1 MNDLTLVIPAKNESE
16 TLPLVLK
23 SIKKLKIKTII
34 SLKNDDVD
42 TINSIIKNKNIKIY
56 FQSGKGYGNSLTE
69 AILSCKTKY
78 FCIFNADGSF
88 EKKDLLKMYK
98 LIKNNDF
105 VYTTRYEKTGGS
117 EDDTLITLIGN
128 KIFSKLGNILFSLKI
143 SDILYT
149 YLMGKTKSF
158 KKLNIQAN
166 DFRFCVELP
175 IKMEISNMKYKC
187 IPSYEYKRIAGKKK
201 VSAFKDGFLILSEML
216 RLFFSFKIFKKKI
229 IKN

>member
-1 MNDLTLVIPAKNESE
+1 MNDLTLVIPAKKESE
-16 TLPLVLK
+16 TLPLVLE
-23 SIKKLKIKTII
+23 SLKKLKIKTII
-34 SLKNDDVD
+34 SLKNDDLD
-42 TINSIIKNKNIKIY
+42 TINSIIKNKYIKVY
-56 FQSGKGYGNSLTE
+56 FQSGNGYGNSLKE
-69 AILSCKTKY
+69 AINFCETKY

-88 EKKDLLKMYK
+88 EQKDLFKMYN

-105 VYTTRYEKTGGS
+105 VYTSRYEKTGSS

-128 KIFSKLGNILFSLKI
+128 KIFSKFGNIFFSLKI

-158 KKLNIQAN
+158 KKLNIESN

-175 IKMEISNMKYKC
+175 IKMQLSNMKYKC

-201 VSAFKDGFLILSEML
+201 VSAFKDGFLILLEML
-216 RLFFSFKIFKKKI
+216 RLFFAFKIFRKKI